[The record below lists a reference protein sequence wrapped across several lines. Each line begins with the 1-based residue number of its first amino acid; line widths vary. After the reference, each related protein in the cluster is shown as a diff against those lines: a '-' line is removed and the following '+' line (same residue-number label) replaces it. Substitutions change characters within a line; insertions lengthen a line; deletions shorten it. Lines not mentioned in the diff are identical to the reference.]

1 MLTEFDY
8 YSPQSLEEAIVY
20 LTRHKGEVGVLAGG
34 TDLVNSIRQRVASPR
49 YLLSLKRVS
58 SLRYI
63 SLDQEAHKLR
73 VGPMTTLAELSYS
86 SLIAQIFPIL
96 AEAAGRVGSVQIRNR
111 GTIGGNIC
119 NASPA
124 ADTLPALLVLQGNV
138 RVTGAEGTRIV
149 PLEQFFVGPG
159 KTILRVDEILSE
171 VQIPLPPEES
181 AGIYLKQ
188 GIRKAMDIATVGV
201 GVFVVFASAKR
212 DLCEDIRI
220 GLGSVA
226 PTPIRESY
234 SCAPM
239 KTIDVKRLNFEKLN
253 GLVPAVIQDSRTREV
268 LMLGFMN
275 EEALQKTL
283 EEKRVTFWS
292 RTKERLWEKGE
303 TSGHFLEV
311 ISVTPD
317 CDDDS
322 LLILVKPLGPVCHTG
337 NHSCFQLTSSDEQG
351 LEFFR
356 ELYSLIERRKREM
369 PEGSYTVS
377 LFRQGIDKI
386 AKKIGEEAAEVI
398 IASKND
404 STQRIV
410 EESADLLYHLV
421 VLLVKKA
428 VSLDDVIGELKRRD
442 KPQPGQKP

>member
-34 TDLVNSIRQRVASPR
+34 TDSVNSIRQRVASPR

-226 PTPIRESY
+226 PTPIRAYRAEQWLKGK
-234 SCAPM
+234 P
-239 KTIDVKRLNFEKLN
+239 L
-253 GLVPAVIQDSRTREV
+253 QEV
-268 LMLGFMN
+268 LIREAAREAGN
-275 EEALQKTL
+275 EIHPISDIRALQNT
-283 EEKRVTFWS
+283 EKNWS
-292 RTKERLWEKGE
+292 
-303 TSGHFLEV
+303 S
-311 ISVTPD
+311 P
-317 CDDDS
+317 
-322 LLILVKPLGPVCHTG
+322 
-337 NHSCFQLTSSDEQG
+337 
-351 LEFFR
+351 
-356 ELYSLIERRKREM
+356 
-369 PEGSYTVS
+369 
-377 LFRQGIDKI
+377 
-386 AKKIGEEAAEVI
+386 
-398 IASKND
+398 
-404 STQRIV
+404 
-410 EESADLLYHLV
+410 
-421 VLLVKKA
+421 
-428 VSLDDVIGELKRRD
+428 
-442 KPQPGQKP
+442 